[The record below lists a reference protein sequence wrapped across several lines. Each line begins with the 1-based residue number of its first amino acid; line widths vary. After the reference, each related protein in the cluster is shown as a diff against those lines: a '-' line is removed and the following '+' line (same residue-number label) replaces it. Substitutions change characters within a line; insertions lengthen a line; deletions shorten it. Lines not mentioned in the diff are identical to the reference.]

1 MTNKRDYAPITYACN
16 GATVDFPFSWKILEK
31 ESVVVTLIGE
41 GLETILAL
49 GEDYNIDFDEVGGNV
64 KTKTAYALGNSIV
77 IARKASMYQDKSF
90 STSGGFQASEVEKA
104 FDNVSIN
111 LQDMDYNIENFKET
125 FSNEINTKIDVYR
138 DDVENQ
144 IESNKQEFLGI
155 QSDFEDKVNTKIQQV
170 TDAAEKINELEE
182 AVNTAVN
189 AANTA
194 TSKADSASAEAN
206 KATEQA
212 NLATSKANE
221 ATEIIENSL
230 ADIESKTQEE
240 INKIKQ
246 TGFYMQNDKLYYINS
261 NGETKEFKAGSG
273 LELCDIG
280 MSLFVD
286 ETKGLK
292 RRLNGQIVGANANT
306 QGFIDKLVKIKALAP
321 SLFDTEDEWQTTKTM
336 SKLGQCGKFVLNYGS
351 DGVTV
356 TSVRLPAVV
365 NINGLADMAKCGLI
379 KDESLPNIKGN
390 SNMIVTNTRPTGAF
404 YAVDSGQQAN
414 SDHPVGGVAFDASR
428 SSSTYQDNVPVQQEA
443 IQYPYFIQVATGQ
456 ETENN
461 IVNDIELNNPYVL
474 FKSEYSKTPLY
485 NISWLKSDG
494 EYQPKARHIKAYE
507 ALVVEQNTDIAVGTT
522 VDLPSGTKYTKR
534 GLSVKLS
541 TDESATDYDFRINT
555 TDETFRLPL
564 KNGMEGVFASRGK
577 GNGLALGLTN
587 GTSNGGAYIATGPI
601 GLANGS
607 YGKPVSTTPD
617 YSNVVGSGIIGV
629 STDPT
634 KSGIVVDTTVPE
646 GWNLYYYVGETVQ
659 NSNLIDAG
667 RIAEELGNKTNAKQ
681 AASASIPDYE
691 KAYLYQATINT
702 IFTAPC
708 DGILMGV
715 IGTGANAG
723 NSFIDIY
730 NPDGQ
735 IINTQ
740 PYGYSAADVNQ
751 YAVNIKLLK
760 NYSAKATCSNGA
772 NIYYE
777 TTDHTQIAGKLQF
790 VPLKGVN

>member
-64 KTKTAYALGNSIV
+64 KTKTAYALENSIV
-77 IARKASMYQDKSF
+77 IARKASTYQDKSF
-90 STSGGFQASEVEKA
+90 STSGGFQASEIEKA

-125 FSNEINTKIDVYR
+125 FSNKINTKIEVYR

-170 TDAAEKINELEE
+170 SDAAEKINELEE

-194 TSKADSASAEAN
+194 SSKADSASAEAN

-246 TGFYMQNDKLYYINS
+246 TGFYMQNDKLYYIDS
-261 NGETKEFKAGSG
+261 NGETKEFKFGSSG

-280 MSLFVD
+280 TALYVD
-286 ETKGLK
+286 ETKGLR
-292 RRLNGQIVGANANT
+292 RRLNGSIMDITSNYQAFLTRLKEIT
-306 QGFIDKLVKIKALAP
+306 TLYP
-321 SLFDTEDEWQTTKTM
+321 SLVCTEDEWQTTKTM

-351 DGVTV
+351 DDTTV

-365 NINGLADMAKCGLI
+365 NINGLVDMAKCGLI
-379 KDESLPNIKGN
+379 EDESLPNITLYQTGAVGSNMGTKNGALIYTPGGVGVQGASSSYVN
-390 SNMIVTNTRPTGAF
+390 SNGT
-404 YAVDSGQQAN
+404 
-414 SDHPVGGVAFDASR
+414 FDFNASR
-428 SSSTYQDNVPVQQEA
+428 SSSTYQDNAPVQQEA
-443 IQYPYFIQVATGQ
+443 IQYPYFIQVATGS

-461 IVNDIELNNPYVL
+461 IVNDIELNNPNVL
-474 FKSEYSKTPLY
+474 FTSHYVEAPLY

-494 EYQPKARHIKAYE
+494 EYHPKARYIKAYE
-507 ALVVEQNTDIAVGTT
+507 ALVVENNTDIAVGAT

-555 TDETFRLPL
+555 TNETFRLPL
-564 KNGMEGVFASRGK
+564 KNHSADD
-577 GNGLALGLTN
+577 GN
-587 GTSNGGAYIATGPI
+587 
-601 GLANGS
+601 ANLL
-607 YGKPVSTTPD
+607 
-617 YSNVVGSGIIGV
+617 
-629 STDPT
+629 
-634 KSGIVVDTTVPE
+634 
-646 GWNLYYYVGETVQ
+646 LYYYVGETVQ

-667 RIAEELGNKTNAKQ
+667 RIGEELGNKTNTVQ
-681 AASASIPDYE
+681 AASASVPNYE

-708 DGILMGV
+708 DGILMGC
-715 IGTGANAG
+715 ISAGRNAE

-730 NPDGQ
+730 SPDGQ

-740 PYGYSAADVNQ
+740 LYGYSGGDVNQ

-760 NYSAKATCSNGA
+760 DYSAKATCSPDG
-772 NIYYE
+772 NIYYV
-777 TTDHTQIAGKLQF
+777 TTDHTQVAGKLQF
-790 VPLKGVN
+790 IPLKGAN

>member
-1 MTNKRDYAPITYACN
+1 MTNKQDYAPITYACN

-64 KTKTAYALGNSIV
+64 KTKTAYALENSIV
-77 IARKASMYQDKSF
+77 IARKASTYQDKSF
-90 STSGGFQASEVEKA
+90 STSGGFQASEIEKA

-125 FSNEINTKIDVYR
+125 FSNKINTKIEVYR

-170 TDAAEKINELEE
+170 SDAAEKINELEE

-261 NGETKEFKAGSG
+261 NGKTKEFKAGGG

-286 ETKGLK
+286 ETKGLR

-306 QGFIDKLVKIKALAP
+306 QGFIDELVKIKALAP
-321 SLFDTEDEWQTTKTM
+321 SLFDTEENWQTTKTM

-365 NINGLADMAKCGLI
+365 NINGLMDMAKCGLI
-379 KDESLPNIKGN
+379 KDESLPNITLYQTGAVGSNMGTKNGALIYTPGGVGVQGASSSYVN
-390 SNMIVTNTRPTGAF
+390 SNGT
-404 YAVDSGQQAN
+404 
-414 SDHPVGGVAFDASR
+414 FDFNASR
-428 SSSTYQDNVPVQQEA
+428 SSSTYQDNAPVQQEA
-443 IQYPYFIQVATGQ
+443 IQYPYFIQIATGQ

-461 IVNDIELNNPYVL
+461 IKDTLELNNPFTFGMNMY
-474 FKSEYSKTPLY
+474 FKGEME
-485 NISWLKSDG
+485 NISWLKSSG
-494 EYQPKARHIKAYE
+494 Q
-507 ALVVEQNTDIAVGTT
+507 QNTKALYPDVYNWVLTNANAGK
-522 VDLPSGTKYTKR
+522 DGF
-534 GLSVKLS
+534 KLS
-541 TDESATDYDFRINT
+541 TASDITDYDFEVNPT
-555 TDETFRLPL
+555 KETFKLPL
-564 KNGMEGVFASRGK
+564 KNGMEGMFASGVK
-577 GNGLALGLTN
+577 GNGISLGLTD
-587 GTSNGGAYIATGPI
+587 GASNAGMVNLSDAICRVNAFGSPVGYGWTGADSLKGATI
-601 GLANGS
+601 GI
-607 YGKPVSTTPD
+607 TTD
-617 YSNVVGSGIIGV
+617 S
-629 STDPT
+629 T
-634 KSGIVVDTTVPE
+634 KSGMVVDTTVPE
-646 GWNLYYYVGETVQ
+646 GYNLYYFVGETVK
-659 NSNLIDAG
+659 NPNIINAG
-667 RIAEELGNKTNAKQ
+667 RIAEELGNKTNAEQ
-681 AASASIPDYE
+681 AASTSVPDYE
-691 KAYLYQATINT
+691 KAYLYQATVNT

-708 DGILMGV
+708 DGILMGC
-715 IGTGANAG
+715 ISAGRNTG
-723 NSFIDIY
+723 NSFIDVY
-730 NPDGQ
+730 NPEGQ

-740 PYGYSAADVNQ
+740 PYGYSGGDVNQ

-760 NYSAKATCSNGA
+760 NYSAKATCSPGGD
-772 NIYYE
+772 IYYT
-777 TTDHTQIAGKLQF
+777 TTDHTGVAGKLQF
-790 VPLKGVN
+790 IPLKGAN